1 MGIRSCL
8 VVVALFL
15 GAGVPVVAHHSF
27 AAFDQSREVTVKGR
41 VAEFQWT
48 NPHAWLVV
56 KGRIANGPDEEWSFE
71 MISPSVLRR
80 NGWTKN
86 SLKFGDEVTVT
97 ANPARNGTRFG
108 LMLSVLDAEGHPVG
122 GEVPK

>member
-1 MGIRSCL
+1 MGIRSYL
-8 VVVALFL
+8 GVVLFL

-56 KGRIANGPDEEWSFE
+56 KRKIANGPDEEWSFE

-97 ANPARNGTRFG
+97 ANPARNGAHFG
-108 LMLSVLDAEGHPVG
+108 LMLAVLDVEGHPVG

>member
-1 MGIRSCL
+1 MGIRSYL
-8 VVVALFL
+8 VVALL
-15 GAGVPVVAHHSF
+15 VGTGVSVGAHHSF
-27 AAFDQSREVTVKGR
+27 AAFDQTREITVKGR
-41 VAEFQWT
+41 VTEFQWT

-56 KGRIANGPDEEWSFE
+56 KGKSANGQDEEWSFE

-97 ANPARNGTRFG
+97 GNPAKNGARFG
-108 LMLSVLDAEGHPVG
+108 LMLSVVDAEGRAVG
-122 GEVPK
+122 GVGAK

>member
-1 MGIRSCL
+1 MGIRSYL
-8 VVVALFL
+8 IAALLL
-15 GAGVPVVAHHSF
+15 GAGVPAVAHHSF

-41 VAEFQWT
+41 VVEFQWT

-56 KGRIANGPDEEWSFE
+56 KGKTANGQEDEEWSFE

-86 SLKFGDEVTVT
+86 SLKSGDEVTVT
-97 ANPARNGTRFG
+97 ANPAKNGTRFG
-108 LMLSVLDAEGHPVG
+108 LMLAVLDAEGRPVG
-122 GEVPK
+122 GELPK

>member
-1 MGIRSCL
+1 
-8 VVVALFL
+8 
-15 GAGVPVVAHHSF
+15 VAHHSF

-41 VAEFQWT
+41 VTEFQWT

-56 KGRIANGPDEEWSFE
+56 KGKTATGQDEEWSFE

-97 ANPARNGTRFG
+97 GNPARNGARFG
-108 LMLSVLDAEGHPVG
+108 LMLSVLDAEGHAVG
-122 GEVPK
+122 GVGAK

>member
-1 MGIRSCL
+1 MGIRFC
-8 VVVALFL
+8 VIVALL
-15 GAGVPVVAHHSF
+15 GTAVPAVAHHSF

-41 VAEFQWT
+41 VSEFQWT

-56 KGRIANGPDEEWSFE
+56 KGKTENGQDEEWSFE
-71 MISPSVLRR
+71 MISPSVLKR

-86 SLKFGDEVTVT
+86 LLKSGDEVTVT
-97 ANPARNGTRFG
+97 ANPAKNGTRFG
-108 LMLSVLDAEGHPVG
+108 LMLTVLDAAGRPVG

>member
-1 MGIRSCL
+1 MNIRSCL
-8 VVVALFL
+8 IAALLL

-56 KGRIANGPDEEWSFE
+56 KGKAESGPDEEWSFE

-97 ANPARNGTRFG
+97 ANPAKNGTRFG
-108 LMLSVLDAEGHPVG
+108 LMLVVLDAEGRQVG
-122 GEVPK
+122 GEVAK

>member
-8 VVVALFL
+8 IAALLL

-41 VAEFQWT
+41 VADFQWT

-56 KGRIANGPDEEWSFE
+56 KVRTANGPDEEWSFE

-80 NGWTKN
+80 NGWTRN
-86 SLKFGDEVTVT
+86 TLKSGDEVTVT
-97 ANPARNGTRFG
+97 ANPAKNGARFG
-108 LMLSVLDAEGHPVG
+108 LMLAVLDGQGHPVG
-122 GEVPK
+122 GEIPK

>member
-1 MGIRSCL
+1 MGIRSYL
-8 VVVALFL
+8 IVALL
-15 GAGVPVVAHHSF
+15 LLAAVPIVAHHSF

-41 VAEFQWT
+41 VTEFQWT
-48 NPHAWLVV
+48 NPHAWLLV
-56 KGRIANGPDEEWSFE
+56 KGKTENGQDEEWSFE

-97 ANPARNGTRFG
+97 ANPAKNGARFG
-108 LMLSVLDAEGHPVG
+108 LMLVVLDVEGRQVG

>member
-1 MGIRSCL
+1 MGIRSYL
-8 VVVALFL
+8 IAALLL
-15 GAGVPVVAHHSF
+15 GAGVPIVAHHSF
-27 AAFDQSREVTVKGR
+27 AAFDQTREVTVKGR
-41 VAEFQWT
+41 VVEFQWT

-56 KGRIANGPDEEWSFE
+56 KGKTANGPDEEWSFE

-86 SLKFGDEVTVT
+86 TLKPSDEVTVT
-97 ANPARNGTRFG
+97 ANPAKNGTRFG
-108 LMLSVLDAEGHPVG
+108 LMLAVLDAAGQPVG

>member
-1 MGIRSCL
+1 MGTRSCL
-8 VVVALFL
+8 IAALLL
-15 GAGVPVVAHHSF
+15 GAGGPVVAHHSF

-56 KGRIANGPDEEWSFE
+56 KGRTANGPDEEWSFE

-80 NGWTKN
+80 NGWTRN
-86 SLKFGDEVTVT
+86 SLKSGDEVTVT
-97 ANPARNGTRFG
+97 ANPAKNGARFG
-108 LMLSVLDAEGHPVG
+108 LMLNVLDAQGHQVG
-122 GEVPK
+122 GEVAK

>member
-1 MGIRSCL
+1 MGVRSCL
-8 VVVALFL
+8 LVTLFL
-15 GAGVPVVAHHSF
+15 GAGVAVVAHHSF

-48 NPHAWLVV
+48 NPHAWLLV
-56 KGRIANGPDEEWSFE
+56 KGKTENGQDEEWSFE

-97 ANPARNGTRFG
+97 ANPARNGARFG
-108 LMLSVLDAEGHPVG
+108 LMLAVLDAEGHPVG
-122 GEVPK
+122 GEIPK

>member
-1 MGIRSCL
+1 MGIRSYL
-8 VVVALFL
+8 SVALLL
-15 GAGVPVVAHHSF
+15 GAGVPVLAHHSF
-27 AAFDQSREVTVKGR
+27 SAFDQSREVTVKGR

-48 NPHAWLVV
+48 NPHAWLMV
-56 KGRIANGPDEEWSFE
+56 KGKGANGQDEEWSFE

-97 ANPARNGTRFG
+97 ANPAKNGARFG
-108 LMLSVLDAEGHPVG
+108 LMLAVLDAEGHPVG

>member
-1 MGIRSCL
+1 MGIRFYL
-8 VVVALFL
+8 IVALLL

-41 VAEFQWT
+41 VTEFQWT

-56 KGRIANGPDEEWSFE
+56 RGKTANEQDEEWSFE

-86 SLKFGDEVTVT
+86 SLKVGDEVTVT
-97 ANPARNGTRFG
+97 ANPAKDGARFG
-108 LMLSVLDAEGHPVG
+108 LMLSFLDAQGHQVG
-122 GEVPK
+122 GEIAK

>member
-1 MGIRSCL
+1 MGIRSYL
-8 VVVALFL
+8 MVALFL

-41 VAEFQWT
+41 VAESQWT
-48 NPHAWLVV
+48 NTHAWLVV
-56 KGRIANGPDEEWSFE
+56 KGRTANGQDEEWSFE

-97 ANPARNGTRFG
+97 ANPAKNGARFG
-108 LMLSVLDAEGHPVG
+108 LMLAVMDAGGRPVG

>member
-1 MGIRSCL
+1 MGIRSYL
-8 VVVALFL
+8 IVALLL
-15 GAGVPVVAHHSF
+15 GTGVPVVAHHSF

-56 KGRIANGPDEEWSFE
+56 KGKTANGPDEEWSFE

-80 NGWTKN
+80 NGWTRN
-86 SLKFGDEVTVT
+86 SLKSGDKVTVT
-97 ANPARNGTRFG
+97 ANPAKNGARFG
-108 LMLSVLDAEGHPVG
+108 LMLAVLDAEGRPVG
-122 GEVPK
+122 GELPK